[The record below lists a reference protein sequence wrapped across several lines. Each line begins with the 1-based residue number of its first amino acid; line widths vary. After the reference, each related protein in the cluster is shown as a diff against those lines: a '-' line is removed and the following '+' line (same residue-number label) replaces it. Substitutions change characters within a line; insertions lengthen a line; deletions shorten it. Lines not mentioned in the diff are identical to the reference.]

1 MNVAS
6 ALPDDLSEAQ
16 VRSIR
21 IVTCSLEFL
30 PISCLHW
37 RGDEVRVIA
46 ANRVIP
52 DDFLY
57 IPAKGA
63 LDCLVGEAR
72 RTIKPGEFIMVP
84 AGQRHGVTL
93 GAGVKE
99 YEAFALHMHLYDETR
114 HRFLQKLDSPFGSLS
129 NLEGWLTRLTACT
142 CLMGRDPKTG
152 GEYMRHL
159 VISLLIEQFLHGRG
173 VRELPEQTDQRIA
186 RLLGRIRVRP
196 ADNWTVTGMAQ
207 DCHLSV
213 SRFRELFA
221 TCTGTSPKEYVQKV
235 RLSLARSLLVTMPEL
250 TVEQVAD
257 KVGISDAH
265 YFHAVYKDQFGE
277 TPKNRLSSKNG

>member
-1 MNVAS
+1 VNVAS
-6 ALPDDLSEAQ
+6 ALQDYLSEEQ
-16 VRSIR
+16 LRSIR
-21 IVTCSLEFL
+21 IVTCNLEFL
-30 PISCLHW
+30 PISCLHC
-37 RGDEVRVIA
+37 RGDEVRVIS

-52 DDFLY
+52 DDFIY
-57 IPAKGA
+57 IPSKGA
-63 LDCLVGEAR
+63 LDCLVGEER
-72 RTIKPGEFIMVP
+72 RTIQPGEFMMVP
-84 AGQRHGVTL
+84 AGQRHGVTM

-99 YEAFALHMHLYDETR
+99 YEVFALHMHLYDETR

-129 NLEGWLTRLTACT
+129 NLDGWLTRLTTCT

-173 VRELPEQTDQRIA
+173 MLELPQQTDQRIA

-196 ADNWTVTGMAQ
+196 SDNWTVAGMAK

-221 TCTGTSPKEYVQKV
+221 ICTGTSPKKYLQNV

-250 TVEQVAD
+250 TVEQVAE
-257 KVGISDAH
+257 KVGISDPH
-265 YFHAVYKDQFGE
+265 YFHAVYKDRFGK
-277 TPKNRLSSKNG
+277 TPKNSVIPQEG